1 MQDFSFVIIITLA
14 IAIGF
19 YLGRRSLRKKQSSE
33 FNPQASKSY
42 FQGLNFLL
50 NEQPDKAVDA
60 FVDSLDVNKNTLE
73 THLALGKLMRKQGQ
87 VDRAIRIHQ
96 NLLARP
102 LLDNTQ
108 QHHIHLELGRDFMAA
123 GLLDR
128 AEMLLKEVI
137 SESAELRSTAQ
148 RFLIEIYQDEGE
160 WQQAIVIGE
169 ALLGSRF
176 FKSTDNKRL
185 SMIKMIAHFHCE
197 LAEEDRLKG
206 DHLGYKKK
214 LEQALTIDKSSLRA
228 SLLLSRL
235 YNQAGTYKSAL
246 KVLNKA
252 IIDNPD
258 FITELLPDLLNTY
271 EGVYQ
276 DKGFERF
283 LHEIDNK
290 LADKMQVQGL
300 LFAVDQQLARAD
312 QYSQSFAVASDM
324 LVKYLHYHPSLIG
337 LNKLINLRLPS
348 LNGEVANEVRNLH
361 DVLKDLLEKRLNY
374 RCGHCGFSGRQ
385 LHWRCPGCKKWDQ
398 MSSLKNGEFD

>member
-1 MQDFSFVIIITLA
+1 MQDFASIIIITLA
-14 IAIGF
+14 IAVGF
-19 YLGRRSLRKKQSSE
+19 YLGRMSLKKKSSTE
-33 FNPQASKSY
+33 FIPYASKSY
-42 FQGLNFLL
+42 FQGLNYLL

-137 SESAELRSTAQ
+137 AESAELRNTAQ
-148 RFLIEIYQDEGE
+148 RFLLDIYQDERE
-160 WQQAIVIGE
+160 WQQAIHLGE

-185 SMIKMIAHFHCE
+185 AMAKMIAHFYCE

-206 DHLGYKKK
+206 DNAGCKKS
-214 LEQALTIDKSSLRA
+214 LEQALVIDKSALRA
-228 SLLLSRL
+228 SLLLGRF
-235 YNQAGTYKSAL
+235 YNNQNQYKSAL
-246 KVLNKA
+246 KVLNRA
-252 IIDNPD
+252 ITENSD
-258 FITELLPDLLNTY
+258 FIADLLPDLLSAY
-271 EGVYQ
+271 EGAYHH
-276 DKGFERF
+276 KGFERF
-283 LHEIDNK
+283 LLQINNK
-290 LADKMQVQGL
+290 LANQMPIQGL
-300 LFAVDQQLARAD
+300 LYTIDQQLARVD
-312 QYSQSFAVASDM
+312 SHSQSPNLASDM
-324 LVKYLHYHPSLIG
+324 LVKYLRDNPSLVG
-337 LNKLINLRLPS
+337 LNKLIALRLPH
-348 LNGEVANEVRNLH
+348 LKGEVANEVGRLH
-361 DVLKDLLEKRLNY
+361 DLLKKLLDKQFNY
-374 RCGHCGFSGRQ
+374 RCINCGFSGRQ

-398 MSSLKNGEFD
+398 MSRLKSGEVE

>member
-1 MQDFSFVIIITLA
+1 MQDFASIIIITLA

-19 YLGRRSLRKKQSSE
+19 YLGRLSLKKKQSTE
-33 FNPQASKSY
+33 FLPYASKSY
-42 FQGLNFLL
+42 FQGLNYLL

-108 QHHIHLELGRDFMAA
+108 QHQIHLELGRDFMAA

-137 SESAELRSTAQ
+137 AESAELRNTAQ
-148 RFLIEIYQDEGE
+148 RFLLDIYQDERE
-160 WQQAIVIGE
+160 WQQAIRLGE

-185 SMIKMIAHFHCE
+185 PMMKMIAHFYCE

-206 DHLGYKKK
+206 NETGCKKN
-214 LEQALTIDKSSLRA
+214 LEQALIIDKSSLRA
-228 SLLLSRL
+228 SLLLGRFH
-235 YNQAGTYKSAL
+235 NQAGQYKLAL

-252 IIDNPD
+252 ISENSD
-258 FITELLPDLLNTY
+258 FIADLLPDLLNAY
-271 EGVYQ
+271 EGAYGE
-276 DKGFERF
+276 KGFERF
-283 LHEIDNK
+283 LHDVNHK
-290 LADKMQVQGL
+290 LANKMPVQGL
-300 LFAVDQQLARAD
+300 LFTVDQQLARAD
-312 QYSQSFAVASDM
+312 RYPKSSEIASVM
-324 LVKYLHYHPSLIG
+324 LTKYLHDNPSLVG
-337 LNKLINLRLPS
+337 LNKLITLRLPS
-348 LNGEVANEVRNLH
+348 LTGGVASEVRSLH
-361 DVLKDLLEKRLNY
+361 DLLKKMLDKRFNY
-374 RCGHCGFSGRQ
+374 RCINCGFSGRQ
-385 LHWRCPGCKKWDQ
+385 LHWRCPSCKKWDQ
-398 MSSLKNGEFD
+398 MSRLKNSELE

>member
-1 MQDFSFVIIITLA
+1 MQDFASIIIITLA

-19 YLGRRSLRKKQSSE
+19 YLGRLSLKKKQSTE
-33 FNPQASKSY
+33 FIPYASKSY
-42 FQGLNFLL
+42 FQGLNYLL

-108 QHHIHLELGRDFMAA
+108 QHQIHLELGRDFMAA

-137 SESAELRSTAQ
+137 AESAELRNTAQ
-148 RFLIEIYQDEGE
+148 RFLLDIYQDERE
-160 WQQAIVIGE
+160 WQQAIRLGE

-185 SMIKMIAHFHCE
+185 PMMKMIAHFYCE

-206 DHLGYKKK
+206 NETGCKKN
-214 LEQALTIDKSSLRA
+214 LEQALIIDKCSLRA
-228 SLLLSRL
+228 SLLLGRFH
-235 YNQAGTYKSAL
+235 NQAGQYKTAL

-252 IIDNPD
+252 ISENSD
-258 FITELLPDLLNTY
+258 FIADLLPDLLNAY
-271 EGVYQ
+271 EGAYGE
-276 DKGFERF
+276 KGFERF
-283 LHEIDNK
+283 LHDVNHK
-290 LADKMQVQGL
+290 LANKMPVQGL
-300 LFAVDQQLARAD
+300 LFTIDQQLARAD
-312 QYSQSFAVASDM
+312 RYPKSSEIASVM
-324 LVKYLHYHPSLIG
+324 LTKYLHDNPSLVG
-337 LNKLINLRLPS
+337 LNKLITLRLPS
-348 LNGEVANEVRNLH
+348 LTGGVASEVRSLH
-361 DVLKDLLEKRLNY
+361 DLLKKMLDKRFNY
-374 RCGHCGFSGRQ
+374 RCINCGFSGRQ
-385 LHWRCPGCKKWDQ
+385 LHWRCPSCKKWDQ
-398 MSSLKNGEFD
+398 MSRLKNSELE

>member
-1 MQDFSFVIIITLA
+1 MQDFASIIIITLA

-19 YLGRRSLRKKQSSE
+19 YLGRLSLNKKQSTE
-33 FNPQASKSY
+33 FIPYASKSY
-42 FQGLNFLL
+42 FQGLNYLL

-102 LLDNTQ
+102 ILDNTQ
-108 QHHIHLELGRDFMAA
+108 QHQIHLELGRDFMAA

-137 SESAELRSTAQ
+137 TESVELRNTAQ
-148 RFLIEIYQDEGE
+148 RFLLDIYQDERE
-160 WQQAIVIGE
+160 WQQAIRLGE

-185 SMIKMIAHFHCE
+185 SMIKMIAHFYCE
-197 LAEEDRLKG
+197 LAEENRLKG
-206 DHLGYKKK
+206 DEVGCKKN
-214 LEQALTIDKSSLRA
+214 LEHALVIDKSSLRA
-228 SLLLSRL
+228 SLLLGRL
-235 YNQAGTYKSAL
+235 NNQAGQYKTAL

-252 IIDNPD
+252 ISENSD
-258 FITELLPDLLNTY
+258 FIADLLPDLLIAY
-271 EGVYQ
+271 EGAYN

-283 LHEIDNK
+283 LRDVNHK
-290 LADKMQVQGL
+290 LANQMSVQGL

-312 QYSQSFAVASDM
+312 RYSQSPDIASDM
-324 LVKYLHYHPSLIG
+324 LIKYLHDNPSLVG
-337 LNKLINLRLPS
+337 LNKLITLRLPT
-348 LNGEVANEVRNLH
+348 LTGEVANEVRNLH
-361 DVLKDLLEKRLNY
+361 DLLQKLLDKRFNY
-374 RCGHCGFSGRQ
+374 RCINCGFSGRQ
-385 LHWRCPGCKKWDQ
+385 LHWRCPSCKKWDQ
-398 MSSLKNGEFD
+398 MSSLKNSELE